1 MSLEIKKRI
10 GNFEEIR
17 FLSKSQFLVADLKRS
32 IPRFLKS
39 KLLRRAY
46 YNYIIKEAEHLSQP
60 LFLNLS
66 ISKKSL
72 HQ

>member
-17 FLSKSQFLVADLKRS
+17 FLSKSQFIVADLKRS

-39 KLLRRAY
+39 KLLRLAY
-46 YNYIIKEAEHLSQP
+46 YNYIIKEVEHVSQR
-60 LFLNLS
+60 L
-66 ISKKSL
+66 
-72 HQ
+72 